1 MIEGAR
7 SAETSRWEEPPWV
20 ARAASDRSRGVKS
33 SERTLEI
40 LETLAASK
48 ERRSLS
54 ELARTLEVPK
64 SSLHAILRTMHER
77 GWVETDPSGTR
88 FGLGVRALYVGTA
101 YPDSDDVVSVA
112 EQTLDWLVA
121 QLDET
126 IHLGRL
132 DGTDI
137 VYLAK
142 RESSHH
148 LRMFSAIGR
157 RLPAYAT
164 ALGKALLAALPDDQ
178 LAAHLPET
186 LTALTPHTLTDPDA
200 LRRDLERTRRRGYAV
215 DDEESTEGLGCIA
228 VTVPTGD
235 PPHHAISCSVPTVR
249 LKREQRKAIVEHL
262 LEAREH
268 LAVRVRALQG
278 S

>member
-1 MIEGAR
+1 MSQEAR
-7 SAETSRWEEPPWV
+7 SAEASRREAVP
-20 ARAASDRSRGVKS
+20 RAAPTAGERHRSVKS

-40 LETLAASK
+40 LETLAASN

-54 ELARTLEVPK
+54 ELARMLGVPK

-112 EQTLDWLVA
+112 AQTLDWLVA

-126 IHLGRL
+126 VHLGRL

-178 LAAHLPET
+178 LAEHLPET
-186 LTALTPHTLTDPDA
+186 LTALTPHTLTDLDA
-200 LRRDLERTRRRGYAV
+200 LRRDLDRTRRRGYAV
-215 DDEESTEGLGCIA
+215 DHEESTEGLGCIA
-228 VTVPTGD
+228 VTIPTGE
-235 PPHHAISCSVPTVR
+235 PPRNAISCSVPTVR
-249 LKREQRKAIVEHL
+249 LRPEQRKIIVEHL
-262 LEAREH
+262 LKARER
-268 LAVRVRALQG
+268 LTVRFHPSQG
-278 S
+278 A